1 MIGDTNVEPA
11 PLFDLQTGR
20 PPADALDVYFSV
32 PTSLS
37 LFGDALAQ
45 TPKMEHLLPRLADVY
60 HDVLAQ
66 TLVQLQ
72 RMGGYVEHPTGG
84 ASTPARLELTARSEN
99 QAPGES
105 IMRIHGHI
113 YVGRTA
119 TALSDG
125 SRCPVDLYELRTAAD
140 DAWRSYLRL
149 LQSTTASE
157 FGLTWGTLPNR
168 HPSDVEIVE
177 PPFAPHVSQHRTP
190 DQAVCPGFYG
200 PLERI
205 AADEQWRSGIAAS
218 VERMAA
224 DRRRAG

>member
-1 MIGDTNVEPA
+1 MIGDTHVEPA

-45 TPKMEHLLPRLADVY
+45 TPKMEHLLPRLADVF
-60 HDVLAQ
+60 HDVLGQ
-66 TLVQLQ
+66 TVVKLQ
-72 RMGGYVEHPTGG
+72 RFGGYVEHPAWGP
-84 ASTPARLELTARSEN
+84 STPARLELTARSEN
-99 QAPGES
+99 QVPGEA

-125 SRCPVDLYELRTAAD
+125 SRCSVNLRRLRRGVDN
-140 DAWRSYLRL
+140 AWRSYLQL
-149 LQSTTASE
+149 LQSATAAE
-157 FGLTWGTLPNR
+157 FGLTWEPLPGH
-168 HPSDVEIVE
+168 HPADVEIVE
-177 PPFAPHVSQHRTP
+177 PPFAPHVAQHRSP
-190 DQAVCPGFYG
+190 DQAVCPGVYG

-205 AADEQWRSGIAAS
+205 AADQQWRSGIAAS
-218 VERMAA
+218 DQRVAAER
-224 DRRRAG
+224 RQAG